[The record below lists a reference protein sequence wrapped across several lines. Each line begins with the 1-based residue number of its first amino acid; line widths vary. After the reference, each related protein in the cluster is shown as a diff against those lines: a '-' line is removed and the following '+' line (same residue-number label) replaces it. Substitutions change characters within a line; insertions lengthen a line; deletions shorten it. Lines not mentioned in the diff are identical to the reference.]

1 MGAEVLTGF
10 LNGGDFMHYEKP
22 SKKNPIKHLIYNI
35 RDSHNG
41 LKIMF
46 RESSTFHRIYPM
58 MLAGGIVLGL
68 AFRFIALEYIIL
80 GAIFILD
87 VEAETMNSAVEE
99 VCDRVN
105 KSPDPLI
112 KRAKDIASA
121 AVYIMHLSYIGTAV
135 FFAISHATGFDW
147 WTKIIP
153 A

>member
-1 MGAEVLTGF
+1 MDAEVLTGF
-10 LNGGDFMHYEKP
+10 LNGGDLMDYEKP

-80 GAIFILD
+80 GVIFILD

-105 KSPDPLI
+105 KNPDPLI

-121 AVYIMHLSYIGTAV
+121 AVYIMHLSYIGAAV
-135 FFAISHATGFDW
+135 FFAISHAAGFDW